1 MGKRWPFGGKSWL
14 LGGEA
19 RRGRGARRPGG
30 GHTEGQGLAGSGA
43 AVGPTG
49 ETGSADG
56 SAVISDLCFIFKN
69 GRHFSDQFE
78 MLQESGEVSSETVH
92 PARNFSS

>member
-1 MGKRWPFGGKSWL
+1 MKGGE
-14 LGGEA
+14 EA
-19 RRGRGARRPGG
+19 RRGD
-30 GHTEGQGLAGSGA
+30 TEGQGLAGSGA
-43 AVGPTG
+43 AVGLTTG

-78 MLQESGEVSSETVH
+78 MLQESGEVSSETSTLHAISPANIH
-92 PARNFSS
+92 PS